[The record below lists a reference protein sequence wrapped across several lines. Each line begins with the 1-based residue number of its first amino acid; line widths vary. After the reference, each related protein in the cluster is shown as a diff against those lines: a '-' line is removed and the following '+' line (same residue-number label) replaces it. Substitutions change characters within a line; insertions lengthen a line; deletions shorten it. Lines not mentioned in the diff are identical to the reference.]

1 MSRMRRTVELGADFW
16 NDSCAVPELAEAVE
30 KGATGATSNPV
41 IAFAAIKAD
50 PKTWTG
56 VIDGLV
62 GDRPQATE
70 EEIAWALIEEVGRRA
85 AAVLAPVH
93 ERTRGRKGF
102 LSMQVNPKLY
112 RDARRMAE
120 HGRALAAVAPNV
132 AIKVPALPAGI
143 EAGAELIAAGVNVN
157 ATVSFTLPQV
167 LYAAEAFERALDR
180 ARAAGA
186 DMDRMHP
193 YITIMVGRLDDL
205 LQRVMAKDGVT
216 VDPGFLHWAGIA
228 VFKKARRI
236 FKEKGYRSTLLAAAY
251 RHHLHWTEL
260 VGPGVILSMP
270 YPWWKQFEA
279 SDIEPSAR
287 LDEPVDPRLVETLRG
302 KFPDFRKAYD
312 EDGLKPD
319 AFVHYGASI
328 HTLNQ
333 FISGYSDLLA
343 FVRERMLR

>member
-1 MSRMRRTVELGADFW
+1 
-16 NDSCAVPELAEAVE
+16 
-30 KGATGATSNPV
+30 
-41 IAFAAIKAD
+41 
-50 PKTWTG
+50 
-56 VIDGLV
+56 
-62 GDRPQATE
+62 
-70 EEIAWALIEEVGRRA
+70 
-85 AAVLAPVH
+85 
-93 ERTRGRKGF
+93 
-102 LSMQVNPKLY
+102 
-112 RDARRMAE
+112 
-120 HGRALAAVAPNV
+120 
-132 AIKVPALPAGI
+132 
-143 EAGAELIAAGVNVN
+143 
-157 ATVSFTLPQV
+157 
-167 LYAAEAFERALDR
+167 
-180 ARAAGA
+180 
-186 DMDRMHP
+186 MHP

-216 VDPGFLHWAGIA
+216 VDPGLLHWAGIA